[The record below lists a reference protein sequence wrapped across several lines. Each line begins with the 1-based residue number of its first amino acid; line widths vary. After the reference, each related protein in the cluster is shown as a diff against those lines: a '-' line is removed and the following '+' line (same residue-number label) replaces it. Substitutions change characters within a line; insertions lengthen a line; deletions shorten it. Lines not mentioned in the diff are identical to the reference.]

1 MVTRDTSEE
10 HASLT
15 CSESDALNGSG
26 RQQPRKFRKFRGAY

>member
-15 CSESDALNGSG
+15 CTESDGSEVADALSG
-26 RQQPRKFRKFRGAY
+26 WQDSN